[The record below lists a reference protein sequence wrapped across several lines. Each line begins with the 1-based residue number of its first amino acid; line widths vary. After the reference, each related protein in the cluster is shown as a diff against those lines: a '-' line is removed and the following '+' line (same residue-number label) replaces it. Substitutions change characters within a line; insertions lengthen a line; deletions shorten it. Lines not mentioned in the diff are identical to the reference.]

1 MNHDQ
6 AYFTELQID
15 NFIERGFDIIV
26 RQNNEHTGLCGPR
39 IYYGMTHEV
48 RVRPSVR
55 CVPAGIFLEHLGTD
69 TTIREPGSGR
79 EDGVV
84 LFCDEKS
91 LQTLTVGGW
100 TIELS
105 KYSREQVLDFL
116 RKKGLKIEDPDVE
129 V

>member
-6 AYFTELQID
+6 AYFTGLQID

-26 RQNNEHTGLCGPR
+26 RQNNDHTGLCGPR

-55 CVPAGIFLEHLGTD
+55 CIPAGIFLERLGTD

-84 LFCDEKS
+84 LFCNEKS

-105 KYSREQVLDFL
+105 KYSREQVMDFL
-116 RKKGLKIEDPDVE
+116 RKKGLKIEDPGVE

>member
-6 AYFTELQID
+6 AYFTKLQID

-26 RQNNEHTGLCGPR
+26 RQNDEHEGVSGPR

-48 RVRPSVR
+48 RARPSVR
-55 CVPAGIFLEHLGTD
+55 GVSTGIFLEHLGTD

-84 LFCDEKS
+84 LFCNEKS
-91 LQTLTVGGW
+91 LQTLTIGGW

-116 RKKGLKIEDPDVE
+116 RKKGLKIEDPGVK

>member
-6 AYFTELQID
+6 AYFTKLQID

-26 RQNNEHTGLCGPR
+26 RQNNEHTGLCEPR

-48 RVRPSVR
+48 RAWPSVR
-55 CVPAGIFLEHLGTD
+55 CIPTGIFLEHLGTD

-79 EDGVV
+79 ENGVV
-84 LFCDEKS
+84 LFCNEKS
-91 LQTLTVGGW
+91 LQTLTVGDW

-116 RKKGLKIEDPDVE
+116 RKKGLKIEDPE
-129 V
+129 VMI

>member
-6 AYFTELQID
+6 AYFTKLQID
-15 NFIERGFDIIV
+15 NFIERGFDTIV
-26 RQNNEHTGLCGPR
+26 RQNNEQTGLCGPR

-48 RVRPSVR
+48 HAWPSVR
-55 CVPAGIFLEHLGTD
+55 CIPTGIFLEHLGTD

-79 EDGVV
+79 ENGVV
-84 LFCDEKS
+84 LFCNEKS

-116 RKKGLKIEDPDVE
+116 RKKGLKIEDPDVK

>member
-100 TIELS
+100 TIELN

>member
-6 AYFTELQID
+6 AYFTGLQID

-26 RQNNEHTGLCGPR
+26 RQNNEHTGLRGPR

-55 CVPAGIFLEHLGTD
+55 CISTGIFLEHLGTD

-84 LFCDEKS
+84 LFCNEKS

-100 TIELS
+100 TIELC

-116 RKKGLKIEDPDVE
+116 RKKGLRIEDPGVE

>member
-6 AYFTELQID
+6 AYFTGLQID

-26 RQNNEHTGLCGPR
+26 RQNNEHTGQCGPR

-48 RVRPSVR
+48 RVWPSVR
-55 CVPAGIFLEHLGTD
+55 YVSTGIYLERLGTD
-69 TTIREPGSGR
+69 ATVREPGSGR

-84 LFCDEKS
+84 LFCNEKS

-116 RKKGLKIEDPDVE
+116 RKKGLKIEDPGVE

>member
-6 AYFTELQID
+6 AYFTGLQID

-26 RQNNEHTGLCGPR
+26 RQNNEHTGQCGPR

-48 RVRPSVR
+48 RVWPSVR
-55 CVPAGIFLEHLGTD
+55 HVSTGIYLERLGTD
-69 TTIREPGSGR
+69 ATVREPGSGC
-79 EDGVV
+79 EDGIV
-84 LFCDEKS
+84 LFCNEKS

-116 RKKGLKIEDPDVE
+116 RKKGLRIEDPGVE

>member
-6 AYFTELQID
+6 AYFTGLQID

-55 CVPAGIFLEHLGTD
+55 HVSTGIYLERLGTD
-69 TTIREPGSGR
+69 ATVREPGSGR

-84 LFCDEKS
+84 LFCDEMS

-116 RKKGLKIEDPDVE
+116 RKKGLRIEDPGVE

>member
-6 AYFTELQID
+6 AYFTKLQID

-26 RQNNEHTGLCGPR
+26 RQNNEREGLCGPR

-48 RVRPSVR
+48 RVWPSVHYI
-55 CVPAGIFLEHLGTD
+55 PTGIFLEHLGTD
-69 TTIREPGSGR
+69 TTIREPESKR
-79 EDGVV
+79 EDSVI
-84 LFCDEKS
+84 LFCNEKS

-116 RKKGLKIEDPDVE
+116 RKKGLKIEDPE
-129 V
+129 VKV

>member
-1 MNHDQ
+1 MKHDQ
-6 AYFTELQID
+6 AYFTKLQID

-26 RQNNEHTGLCGPR
+26 RQNNEYEGVCGPR

-48 RVRPSVR
+48 RAWPSVR
-55 CVPAGIFLEHLGTD
+55 YVPTGIFLKHLGTD
-69 TTIREPGSGR
+69 MTIREPGSGR

-84 LFCDEKS
+84 LFCNEKS

-116 RKKGLKIEDPDVE
+116 RKKGIKIEDPDVE

>member
-6 AYFTELQID
+6 AYFTKLQID

-26 RQNNEHTGLCGPR
+26 RQNDEHEGVSGPR

-48 RVRPSVR
+48 RARPSVR
-55 CVPAGIFLEHLGTD
+55 GVSTGIFLEHLGTD

-84 LFCDEKS
+84 LFCNEKS

-100 TIELS
+100 TIELC
-105 KYSREQVLDFL
+105 KYSREQVLEFL
-116 RKKGLKIEDPDVE
+116 RKKGLKIEDPGVK

>member
-48 RVRPSVR
+48 RAWPSVR
-55 CVPAGIFLEHLGTD
+55 YIPTGIFLEHLGTD
-69 TTIREPGSGR
+69 TTIREPESGR
-79 EDGVV
+79 ENSIV
-84 LFCDEKS
+84 LFCNEKS

-105 KYSREQVLDFL
+105 KYSREQVLEFL
-116 RKKGLKIEDPDVE
+116 RKKGLKIEVPGVK

>member
-6 AYFTELQID
+6 AYFTKLQID

-26 RQNNEHTGLCGPR
+26 RQNNEHMGLCGPR

-48 RVRPSVR
+48 RVWPSVR
-55 CVPAGIFLEHLGTD
+55 CIPTGIFLVHLGTD
-69 TTIREPGSGR
+69 TTIREPKSGR

-84 LFCDEKS
+84 LFCNEKS

-116 RKKGLKIEDPDVE
+116 HKKGLKIEDPGVK

>member
-6 AYFTELQID
+6 AYFTKLQID

-79 EDGVV
+79 EDGVI

-100 TIELS
+100 TIELN

-116 RKKGLKIEDPDVE
+116 RKKGLKIEDPE
-129 V
+129 VMI

>member
-1 MNHDQ
+1 MKHDQ
-6 AYFTELQID
+6 AYFTKLQID

-26 RQNNEHTGLCGPR
+26 RQNNEHEGVCGPR

-48 RVRPSVR
+48 RAWPSVR
-55 CVPAGIFLEHLGTD
+55 CVSTGIMLEHLGTD
-69 TTIREPGSGR
+69 TTIQEPASKR
-79 EDGVV
+79 EDSVV
-84 LFCDEKS
+84 LFCNEKS

-116 RKKGLKIEDPDVE
+116 RKKGLKIEDPGVK

>member
-6 AYFTELQID
+6 AYFTKLQID

-26 RQNNEHTGLCGPR
+26 RQNNEHMGLCGPR

-48 RVRPSVR
+48 RVWPSVR
-55 CVPAGIFLEHLGTD
+55 CIPTGIFLVHLGTD
-69 TTIREPGSGR
+69 TTIQEPGSVR

-84 LFCDEKS
+84 LFCNEKS

-116 RKKGLKIEDPDVE
+116 HKKGLKIEDPGVK